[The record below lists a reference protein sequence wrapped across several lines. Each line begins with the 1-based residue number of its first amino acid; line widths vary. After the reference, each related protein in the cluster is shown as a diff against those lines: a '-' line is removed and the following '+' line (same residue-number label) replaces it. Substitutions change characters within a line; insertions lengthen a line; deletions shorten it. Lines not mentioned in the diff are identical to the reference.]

1 MPKNNNNNYT
11 CFCCFININLIKC
24 ICDFVCCNNCFIE
37 AIKNTYANKKFNCA
51 CNKHKLYIDSL
62 EYINMDET
70 EKTKFIEEIK
80 HIEKLRYMFKNSA
93 NIEYFKYIL
102 LDKQTKL
109 SRLTY
114 NFKIIYNNWYLPKI
128 LMNDF
133 KNNAFNILI
142 KCLNKDY
149 NKVINN
155 LIKKYNF
162 DKEYLL
168 KYIDIIEKKNNV
180 NILDDLINYILNVD
194 FNNFYIKYNCKVFDQ
209 RETIINCPYFKI
221 EKDNK
226 IFCQGKINITTWTCS
241 KCNKPVCPKCYS
253 INNKNHECN
262 FISLDNMVKCPKC
275 HFTIDKYDG
284 CDDMICTH
292 CNTRFNIKTNEITE
306 TNTNHTY
313 KAHHDYSER
322 NVIDYRMTYKPR
334 NDYMGIDL
342 KCGNL
347 LNYDSCMYLIK
358 HYANSNEYLKS
369 IASLFN
375 SLDEYLIPLPNKNSV
390 KKIIISILK
399 NVIFSNNEDLLN
411 NELIDIYNEYK
422 SNVKFNKSL
431 DTFKKCLNTILIEN
445 IIDINQ
451 IIKMTNQ
458 IHSNIINIKQMISE
472 KIITTIDIDKII
484 DLDKTIDLYKD
495 NFKYSLLSIPLNKS
509 VYKNNKEI
517 FQYDNYYKEKYI
529 DDDIFNEHLNKITLA
544 INEVLEK
551 EKELENEEEIKLKFK
566 NNIIDYTDYKNN
578 IKFINNN
585 TTRIK
590 NIITNLLSLLYSVN
604 DDDIINTEEINNSF
618 ITLLGK
624 EIGMYITE
632 LFDSNISGYKLN
644 NFNIIKA

>member
-11 CFCCFININLIKC
+11 CFCCFTNINLIKC
-24 ICDFVCCNNCFIE
+24 VCDFVCCKNCFIE
-37 AIKNTYANKKFNCA
+37 AIKNTYTNKKFNCA
-51 CNKHKLYIDSL
+51 CNKHKLHIDSL

-70 EKTKFIEEIK
+70 EKTKFIKEIK

-109 SRLTY
+109 SNL
-114 NFKIIYNNWYLPKI
+114 L
-128 LMNDF
+128 NDF
-133 KNNAFNILI
+133 KNIYNTWFLPKIILNNYYNKLK
-142 KCLNKDY
+142 KCLKIN
-149 NKVINN
+149 NFKVINDLIIKYEFNKDNLESFINIVNNNNTDKILDN
-155 LIKKYNF
+155 LIDYILEYNF
-162 DKEYLL
+162 DE
-168 KYIDIIEKKNNV
+168 
-180 NILDDLINYILNVD
+180 
-194 FNNFYIKYNCKVFDQ
+194 FYNKYNCKVFEQ
-209 RETIINCPYFKI
+209 RETIINCPYFI
-221 EKDNK
+221 EENEHK
-226 IFCQGKINITTWTCS
+226 IFCKGKVDTKTWKCLE
-241 KCNKPVCPKCYS
+241 CNKSVCPKCYS
-253 INNKNHECN
+253 IYESNHKCN
-262 FISLDNMVKCPKC
+262 IETFDITKCPKC
-275 HFTIDKYDG
+275 HVLIHRSEG

-292 CNTRFNIKTNEITE
+292 CNTRFNIKTKEITE

-342 KCGNL
+342 KCGKL
-347 LNYDSCMYLIK
+347 LKYERCMRLIK
-358 HYANSNEYLKS
+358 YYANSNEYLKS

-375 SLDEYLIPLPNKNSV
+375 TLDEYLIPLPNKNSV
-390 KKIIISILK
+390 KKIIISIIK

-431 DTFKKCLNTILIEN
+431 DTFRKCLSSILIEN

-451 IIKMTNQ
+451 IIKITNQ
-458 IHSNIINIKQMISE
+458 FHSNIINIKQMISN

-484 DLDKTIDLYKD
+484 DLDKSIDLYKD

-517 FQYDNYYKEKYI
+517 FQYDNYNKEKYI
-529 DDDIFNEHLNKITLA
+529 DDDIFNDDLNKITLA

-551 EKELENEEEIKLKFK
+551 EKENVEENEEEIKLKFK

-590 NIITNLLSLLYSVN
+590 NIITNLLSLSYSVN
-604 DDDIINTEEINNSF
+604 DDDIINIEEIINSF
-618 ITLLGK
+618 ITSLGK

-632 LFDSNISGYKLN
+632 LFNSNVPGYKLN